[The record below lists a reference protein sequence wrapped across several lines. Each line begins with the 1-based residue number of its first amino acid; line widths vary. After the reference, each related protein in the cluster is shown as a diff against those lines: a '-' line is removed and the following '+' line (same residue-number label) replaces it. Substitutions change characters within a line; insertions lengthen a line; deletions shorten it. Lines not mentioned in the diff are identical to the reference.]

1 MKRAGFTMIELMF
14 IIVMI
19 GILAAVAIPRL
30 AVSRNDACYAKL
42 RTNLSE
48 AQSELAR
55 EYTKRFMQGKTMSD
69 QDKRDIL
76 NDTLVAHT
84 QTGCEFVVNSLT
96 DIKMNVGNG
105 NKKETLDLKLEADAR
120 TKAPTITCKT
130 NDDKCKKLMGVKGKK
145 TKTN

>member
-1 MKRAGFTMIELMF
+1 MIELMF
-14 IIVMI
+14 VIVMI

-42 RTNLSE
+42 RANLSE

-55 EYTKRFMQGKTMSD
+55 EYTKRFMQGKAMSD
-69 QDKRDIL
+69 QEKKDIL
-76 NDTLVAHT
+76 TDTLVANT
-84 QTGCEFVVNSLT
+84 KTGCEFVVNSLT

-105 NKKETLDLKLEADAR
+105 NKKETLDLQIESDAR

-130 NDDKCKKLMGVKGKK
+130 NNDNCKKLMGLKGKDKK
-145 TKTN
+145 TT